1 MSNLLHVDASLAQ
14 EGSTSRSL
22 AATFIEAWS
31 TAHPEGTATYRDLAL
46 TPPPHL
52 DWATLSAGFTPLE
65 QHTPEQS
72 EGVKLR
78 EELITE
84 LETADELLL
93 SLPMYNY
100 SVPSTFKAWVDQVIL
115 VGRTVRQPPE
125 ESVLTGRR
133 VTVIATQGGSYAVG
147 IPKEGWDHQLPFIA
161 HVLESLGA
169 TDVELVRV
177 EMTLAPVNPALAG
190 FTELYERSRAAGA
203 GSGLSHPGRGRPR
216 QPVVT
221 TPGAPGRAAPV
232 RPRRAARRTRPCRSV
247 GLA

>member
-22 AATFIEAWS
+22 AATFIDAWS
-31 TAHPEGTATYRDLAL
+31 TAHPEGTVTYRDLAL

-52 DWATLSAGFTPLE
+52 DWATLSAGFTPSE
-65 QHTPEQS
+65 QHTPEQT

-78 EELITE
+78 EELIAE
-84 LETADELLL
+84 LETTDELLL

-147 IPKEGWDHQLPFIA
+147 TPKEGWDHQLPFIA

-177 EMTLAPVNPALAG
+177 EMTLAPVNPALAD
-190 FTELYERSRAAGA
+190 FTELYERSRAAGESA
-203 GSGLSHPGRGRPR
+203 LR
-216 QPVVT
+216 
-221 TPGAPGRAAPV
+221 ARAA
-232 RPRRAARRTRPCRSV
+232 A
-247 GLA
+247 